1 MYSHSLRIRVA
12 SKVGS
17 VTSYAAI
24 LLKQEQN
31 QANKHMLS
39 APCSGRH
46 SFSQLPVVHVL
57 TVRDM
62 QKFIEYEIAFF

>member
-31 QANKHMLS
+31 QANKHMPSASCNGMLACMSEPTIFLS
-39 APCSGRH
+39 YKWLMY
-46 SFSQLPVVHVL
+46 SQYL
-57 TVRDM
+57 TCRNL
-62 QKFIEYEIAFF
+62 